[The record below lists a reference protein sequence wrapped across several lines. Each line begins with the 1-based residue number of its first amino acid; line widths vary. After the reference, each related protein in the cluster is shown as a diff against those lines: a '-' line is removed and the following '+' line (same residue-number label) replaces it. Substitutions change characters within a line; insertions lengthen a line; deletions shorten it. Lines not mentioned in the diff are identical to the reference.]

1 MFTIIVALIT
11 GGSVF
16 LVMFILQN
24 ISSAARKLNY
34 NIEPLAVDDPA
45 FARAMSHLLG
55 PPLVDGNRISTLL
68 NGDEIFPAMLAAVRD
83 AKHSIT
89 LETFIY
95 WSGKIGA
102 EFADALAER
111 SRAGV
116 RVHLLLDWVGS
127 DKLDDDSLLKMRE
140 AGVQIERYRPLRW
153 YNLSRLNNRTHR
165 KIMVVDGRIG
175 FIGGVGIADLWLGH
189 AQSPDHWRDTH
200 FQVEGPVVAQF
211 QAGFLDN
218 WMKTRADVLDDERYF
233 PALDRAGDTTAQ
245 IFKSSPREGSNSA
258 RLMFLMS
265 IEAARSQILIAN
277 SYFVPDDRC
286 MEALVA
292 AARRGVAVEILVPN
306 HLTDVP
312 LARHASRARW
322 GPLLEAGVAI
332 FEYQPTMYHC
342 KVMVIDDRWST
353 VGSTNFDNRSFR
365 LNDEANLNTLDLE
378 FAAEQTRIFA
388 ADREHS
394 IRITLDMWR
403 NRPRREKINEAFAS
417 LFRSQL

>member
-342 KVMVIDDRWST
+342 KVMVIDDRWTT

-403 NRPRREKINEAFAS
+403 NRPRREKIKEAFAS
-417 LFRSQL
+417 LLRSQL